1 MTEQVRKIRWHTENG
16 HYNEFFDDVL
26 VKASR
31 NVATGLIDKIEP
43 FHLNELVDYKTQY
56 LSGFLA
62 ERYSIPLKEGW
73 NDAKGIIDQRISNGI
88 HGQVHG
94 DVVNIVSVA
103 TDYTGDY
110 IQTYFIAVMDFILRI
125 QQ

>member
-1 MTEQVRKIRWHTENG
+1 MSPAG
-16 HYNEFFDDVL
+16 F
-26 VKASR
+26 
-31 NVATGLIDKIEP
+31 IDKIEP

-73 NDAKGIIDQRISNGI
+73 NDAKGIIDQRITSGI

-94 DVVNIVSVA
+94 DVVNIVSVS

-110 IQTYFIAVMDFILRI
+110 IQTYFIAIMDFILRI
-125 QQ
+125 QQHNLSFPCQWTNR